1 MFGLR
6 KLLGLQRPVL
16 CLFDWSVQV
25 EKDIVS
31 GVYRRR
37 DAISMNP
44 SARNAT
50 ADREQSLLAEEVSI
64 WTGGGVDKLIR
75 LQSAA

>member
-16 CLFDWSVQV
+16 CLFDWSLQV
-25 EKDIVS
+25 EKGIV

-37 DAISMNP
+37 DAISMDP

-50 ADREQSLLAEEVSI
+50 ADREQGLLAEQVSI

>member
-1 MFGLR
+1 
-6 KLLGLQRPVL
+6 
-16 CLFDWSVQV
+16 
-25 EKDIVS
+25 
-31 GVYRRR
+31 
-37 DAISMNP
+37 MNP